1 LALYAYTRAAAVQG
15 LDVDTLSALG
25 SANLRLGRLGQA
37 EGLLRRA
44 AKEAPDFAPI
54 WNNLGV
60 LLMEKGDFAEAAE
73 VFRRAYATDNGN
85 SDEIRENLRLAL
97 SKRDA
102 IIYDPA
108 EENQNFEL
116 VRLTDDDT
124 IEPL

>member
-1 LALYAYTRAAAVQG
+1 MVIFSSTNTA
-15 LDVDTLSALG
+15 DHSAK
-25 SANLRLGRLGQA
+25 LRL
-37 EGLLRRA
+37 
-44 AKEAPDFAPI
+44 
-54 WNNLGV
+54 V
-60 LLMEKGDFAEAAE
+60 L
-73 VFRRAYATDNGN
+73 RRAYATDNGN

-102 IIYDPA
+102 VIYDPA